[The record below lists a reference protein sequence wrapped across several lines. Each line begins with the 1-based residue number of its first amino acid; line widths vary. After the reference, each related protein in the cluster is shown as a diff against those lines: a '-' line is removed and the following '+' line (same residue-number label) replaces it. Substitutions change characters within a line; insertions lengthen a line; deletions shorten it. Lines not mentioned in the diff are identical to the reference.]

1 MAINQDQ
8 DNQKKHHLLV
18 CTTCASI
25 WQDGKRTGVSGGEI
39 LLEKIRQVEQVEQ
52 SNNSNN
58 LFNANNLFSIEAVQC
73 MSACS
78 HACAIALTAP
88 DKYTYVFGDLPVD
101 QTNLTET
108 VNSIFQC
115 ADLYAEKK
123 DGLLGWSE
131 RPPVLQKGL
140 IARIPPISL
149 TAKL

>member
-1 MAINQDQ
+1 MTINQN
-8 DNQKKHHLLV
+8 NQKKHHLLV

-39 LLEKIRQVEQVEQ
+39 LLEKIRQVEQENL
-52 SNNSNN
+52 SNNYDNN
-58 LFNANNLFSIEAVQC
+58 SPTLFSIEAVQC
-73 MSACS
+73 MSVCS
-78 HACAIALTAP
+78 RACAIALTAP

-101 QTNLTET
+101 ETNLTAT

-115 ADLYAEKK
+115 ADLYAGKQ

-140 IARIPPISL
+140 IARIPPISV
-149 TAKL
+149 TAKTLTTH

>member
-1 MAINQDQ
+1 MAINQD
-8 DNQKKHHLLV
+8 NQKTHHLLV

-39 LLEKIRQVEQVEQ
+39 LLEKIRQVEQENS
-52 SNNSNN
+52 SNNSH
-58 LFNANNLFSIEAVQC
+58 NLFSIEAVQC
-73 MSACS
+73 MSVCS

-88 DKYTYVFGDLPVD
+88 NKYTYVFGDLPVD
-101 QTNLTET
+101 QTNLTDT

-115 ADLYAEKK
+115 ADLYAEKQ

-140 IARIPPISL
+140 IARIPPISV
-149 TAKL
+149 TAKTLTTH

>member
-1 MAINQDQ
+1 MAINQD
-8 DNQKKHHLLV
+8 NQKTHHLLV

-39 LLEKIRQVEQVEQ
+39 LLEKIRQVEQENL
-52 SNNSNN
+52 SNNSHD
-58 LFNANNLFSIEAVQC
+58 LFSIEAVQC
-73 MSACS
+73 MSVCS

-88 DKYTYVFGDLPVD
+88 NKYTYVFGDLPVD
-101 QTNLTET
+101 QTNLTAT

-140 IARIPPISL
+140 IARIPPISV
-149 TAKL
+149 TAKTLTTH